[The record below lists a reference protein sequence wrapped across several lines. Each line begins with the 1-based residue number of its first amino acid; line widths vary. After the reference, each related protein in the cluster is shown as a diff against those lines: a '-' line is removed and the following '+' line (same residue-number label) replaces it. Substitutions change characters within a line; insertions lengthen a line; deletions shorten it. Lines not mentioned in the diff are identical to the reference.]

1 MKRENEGEMTQR
13 NKNKG
18 LIMGYSNPKKRQE
31 EMKLKIYWKI
41 KLFLSEVHIKRVC
54 IISVNFMINA

>member
-1 MKRENEGEMTQR
+1 MLREKKKNMKRENQGEMTQR

-31 EMKLKIYWKI
+31 EMKLKIY
-41 KLFLSEVHIKRVC
+41 
-54 IISVNFMINA
+54 